1 MAFSMQLTHLELT
14 NYRKFKHYSI
24 DFDSQMT
31 VLVGENGS
39 GKTSIL
45 SAACVALSAFVS
57 QIAPSGQQAITQ
69 DDAHVCQYETDGMV
83 DQQRQ
88 FPVTVSAK
96 GIVGEAD
103 GSKVSWSRGLNS
115 KNDKVSL
122 VQSDEM
128 ANIAHDCAD
137 RIRFGAA
144 DLVLPVI
151 VSYGTARLWGGN
163 QISLSSRDT
172 AFSRQ
177 DGYRGALDAGFDERQ
192 LLAWFYKMTAQ
203 DVQRAQSLKPMGEN
217 PLFAAVRSAVE
228 QCFRLLSGHE
238 RVNVSYNL
246 DINDLSVEY
255 LDENDELHRMPL
267 SYLSDGYRTTL
278 SMFADIAYRM
288 ALLNPSLGKD
298 VLETPG
304 VVLIDEVDL
313 HLHPLWQA
321 RILSDLRSVFPHVQ
335 FIVTTHAPRVI
346 SSVPAKHIRILGKE
360 AAYAPEHESYGLG
373 ANDVLTGI
381 MGADDRQLEVKDLFD
396 KFAKLFDAEDFD
408 GAEAVLNQL
417 EEKTAPDNPDV
428 AAARSALVF
437 ERL

>member
-1 MAFSMQLTHLELT
+1 MS
-14 NYRKFKHYSI
+14 
-24 DFDSQMT
+24 
-31 VLVGENGS
+31 
-39 GKTSIL
+39 
-45 SAACVALSAFVS
+45 
-57 QIAPSGQQAITQ
+57 
-69 DDAHVCQYETDGMV
+69 
-83 DQQRQ
+83 
-88 FPVTVSAK
+88 
-96 GIVGEAD
+96 
-103 GSKVSWSRGLNS
+103 
-115 KNDKVSL
+115 
-122 VQSDEM
+122 
-128 ANIAHDCAD
+128 
-137 RIRFGAA
+137 
-144 DLVLPVI
+144 
-151 VSYGTARLWGGN
+151 
-163 QISLSSRDT
+163 
-172 AFSRQ
+172 
-177 DGYRGALDAGFDERQ
+177 
-192 LLAWFYKMTAQ
+192 
-203 DVQRAQSLKPMGEN
+203 
-217 PLFAAVRSAVE
+217 
-228 QCFRLLSGHE
+228 
-238 RVNVSYNL
+238 VSYNL
-246 DINDLSVEY
+246 DVNDLSVEY

-335 FIVTTHAPRVI
+335 FIVTTHAPMVI

-381 MGADDRQLEVKDLFD
+381 MGADDRQPEVKDLFD
-396 KFAKLFDAEDFD
+396 RFARLFDAEDFD

-428 AAARSALVF
+428 AAARSALAF

>member
-1 MAFSMQLTHLELT
+1 MAFSMQLTHLELM

-57 QIAPSGQQAITQ
+57 KVAPGNRQMITH
-69 DDAHVCQYETDGMV
+69 DDAYVCQYETDGIV

-96 GIVGEAD
+96 GVVGEGD
-103 GSKVSWSRGLNS
+103 ISEVSWSRGLDS
-115 KNDKVSL
+115 EDDTASYIENDAM
-122 VQSDEM
+122 ER
-128 ANIAHDCAD
+128 IAFNCSN
-137 RIRFGAA
+137 RIKSGDP

-151 VSYGTARLWGGN
+151 VRYGAARLWNGN
-163 QISLSSRDT
+163 RVSLNSRDT

-177 DGYRGALDAGFDERQ
+177 DGYSSALDAGFDERQ

-238 RVNVSYNL
+238 RVSVSYNL
-246 DINDLSVEY
+246 DVNDLSVEY

-335 FIVTTHAPRVI
+335 FIVTTHAPMVI